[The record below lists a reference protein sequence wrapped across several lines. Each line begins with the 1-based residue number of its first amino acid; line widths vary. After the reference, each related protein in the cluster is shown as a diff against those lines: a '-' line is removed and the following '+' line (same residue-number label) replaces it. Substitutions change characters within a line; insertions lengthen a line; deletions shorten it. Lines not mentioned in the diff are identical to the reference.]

1 MNFNDALTYA
11 KNNYVPE
18 EFETKL
24 VLGITYDSDDDG
36 NDYPVHVI
44 TLSYIPD
51 DQKNKDQKVQA
62 GEAYEAYV
70 LHYGIPD
77 YVDASDNLEYTQAAT
92 PSELLA
98 YLPASAANLNYQ
110 VYTPA
115 DGELDIDLIPLL
127 GTLFPNLPKPAAK
140 TYKKKV
146 IAAIEQHNKDV
157 LSPVTNKQSS
167 GSVMQPAVVTSNKID
182 TYFNANPAM
191 TIHQAYAHILANFN
205 DFAGS
210 LDRQVLAACGTP
222 QTSDIDVYVIALTA
236 MPATFRDDSPQNTDK
251 DGNVCPQ
258 YRFHLQ
264 GGSLTKPATVVAD
277 YHANSVQELL
287 DILPPIFDH
296 IKFRVHIM
304 GNGHRR
310 QTAGQVLCRMFPQLL
325 KQEVDITS
333 EADLMAF
340 KAAAYQV
347 IQKSNF

>member
-1 MNFNDALTYA
+1 MNFNDALAFA
-11 KNNYVPE
+11 KKNYVPE
-18 EFETKL
+18 ELETKL

-36 NDYPVHVI
+36 NDYPAHII
-44 TLSYIPD
+44 TLAHIPD
-51 DQKNKDQKVQA
+51 NEQTQNQKTHA
-62 GEAYEAYV
+62 GEAYEAYI

-77 YVDASDNLEYTQAAT
+77 HVLATANLEYTQAAT

-98 YLPASAANLNYQ
+98 HLPAYAANLNYQ

-115 DGELDIDLIPLL
+115 DGNLDIDLLPLL
-127 GTLFPNLPKPAAK
+127 STLFPNLPKPTAK
-140 TYKKKV
+140 TYKKKA
-146 IAAIEQHNKDV
+146 IAAIDKHNKGV
-157 LSPVTNKQSS
+157 LPPVINKQNS
-167 GSVMQPAVVTSNKID
+167 GSGMLPTVATTTDIEN
-182 TYFNANPAM
+182 YFAANSAM
-191 TIHQAYAHILANFN
+191 TIHQAYAHILANFD
-205 DFAGS
+205 DFTGS

-236 MPATFRDDSPQNTDK
+236 LPAMFRDASPQNIDK
-251 DGNVCPQ
+251 DGKVCPQ

-296 IKFRVHIM
+296 IKFRVQIM
-304 GNGHRR
+304 GNGHSR
-310 QTAGQVLCRMFPQLL
+310 QTAGQVLCRMFPELL
-325 KQEVDITS
+325 KQEVDISS

-340 KAAAYQV
+340 KAAAYEV